1 LRNRI
6 LEDKNMIILCES
18 KRPTIQENAR
28 VNPSRWTS
36 RLKNLSIFMY
46 GFLLRIEREGFWE
59 TNDAPRT
66 YRDIN
71 VVTHNNGSEI

>member
-1 LRNRI
+1 
-6 LEDKNMIILCES
+6 
-18 KRPTIQENAR
+18 
-28 VNPSRWTS
+28 
-36 RLKNLSIFMY
+36 MY

-71 VVTHNNGSEI
+71 VVAHKNGNMDAIRNKLPFRNLVTKLIKNTPVQKMYIEKRIHFVLISQTI